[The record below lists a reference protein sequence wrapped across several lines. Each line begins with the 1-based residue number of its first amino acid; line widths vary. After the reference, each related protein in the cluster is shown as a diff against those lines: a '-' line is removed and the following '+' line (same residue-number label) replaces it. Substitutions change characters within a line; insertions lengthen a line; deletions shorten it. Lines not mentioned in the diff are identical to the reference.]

1 MSEPHELLDEAMTER
16 RLELRMNWRQLAE
29 AADISYEAL
38 RAIRRGDYR
47 PAELTARGLDEGL
60 RWALGSVYAVLDGRK
75 PVRLEDHAQ
84 QAAGTP
90 ETATPALTEEV
101 EVARRAIAALVDALK
116 LTPEQAEEA
125 FRRVQ
130 TDIVR
135 TRTGEGADEP
145 PAPTGSPRRVG

>member
-1 MSEPHELLDEAMTER
+1 MPEPHELLDKAMTHR

-47 PAELTARGLDEGL
+47 PAELTARGLDEAL
-60 RWALGSVYAVLDGRK
+60 RWVPGGVYAALAGEEPARE
-75 PVRLEDHAQ
+75 EDRREEPASEAA
-84 QAAGTP
+84 AAGP
-90 ETATPALTEEV
+90 SLAEEV
-101 EVARRAIAALVDALK
+101 EVARRAISALVDALK

-130 TDIVR
+130 ADIVR
-135 TRTGEGADEP
+135 THSGGSDEP
-145 PAPTGSPRRVG
+145 PIPKGSPRRAG

>member
-16 RLELRMNWRQLAE
+16 RLDLRMNWRQLAD

-60 RWALGSVYAVLDGRK
+60 RWASGSVYAVLDGGK
-75 PVRLEDHAQ
+75 PVRLEDQTQQ
-84 QAAGTP
+84 QADTDA
-90 ETATPALTEEV
+90 ATPGLTQEV
-101 EVARRAIAALVDALK
+101 EVARRAISALVDALK

-135 TRTGEGADEP
+135 TRAEGADEP
-145 PAPTGSPRRVG
+145 PTRTGSPRRVG